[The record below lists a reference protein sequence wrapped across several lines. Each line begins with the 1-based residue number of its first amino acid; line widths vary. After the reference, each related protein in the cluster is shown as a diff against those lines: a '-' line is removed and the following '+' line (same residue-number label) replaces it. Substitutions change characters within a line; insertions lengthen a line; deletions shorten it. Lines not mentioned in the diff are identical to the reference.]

1 MVHFDVT
8 IGLNAGT
15 EGTPLRKIAQDIL
28 KMTVPNITGMV
39 LGYVNELTNAAFVGR
54 TGDDAELA
62 AVGLGNMM
70 QNCFGLSIG
79 LGICSAMDT
88 FVSQAHGAGQ
98 YGMCASYLQ
107 RCRVIVTLQ
116 LAWMGPL
123 LWYSEALLLAI
134 GQDATVSM
142 HAGAYNRITLFG
154 LFFAFQAE
162 AIRKYLLNQ
171 DLTVVPAVIAALC
184 SILHVG
190 WCAIFVLHL
199 GLGNQGAGFA
209 NVVTWTLECSLCT
222 AYLWHCAPQLKQSR
236 KSVLSVQRE
245 AFLVS
250 GLKHYIAMA
259 FPSVVAILVHQQP
272 GSKT

>member
-8 IGLNAGT
+8 VGLNAGT

-199 GLGNQGAGFA
+199 
-209 NVVTWTLECSLCT
+209 
-222 AYLWHCAPQLKQSR
+222 
-236 KSVLSVQRE
+236 
-245 AFLVS
+245 
-250 GLKHYIAMA
+250 
-259 FPSVVAILVHQQP
+259 
-272 GSKT
+272 